1 VDDVLGLA
9 TAASGRSAA
18 ISRAAT
24 ALEFPGHV
32 SPKTDDDDEGA
43 ASAPPAGKFV
53 PRSWWRFEDSS
64 HIGLDTMGN
73 HDLHP
78 ATGKAPET
86 VETPIQKAAG
96 GIVGSFIQL
105 NPGGNSNLSWS
116 ANASY
121 LPLQCANPRFR
132 NGLILDC
139 PKDDPMLCANGH
151 CPRGITIELLIK
163 LGPDALKQGNL
174 TLFETPRYG
183 ITNTWV
189 DLSRHGLSFRAAHLH
204 MGMGLVSSSDGWEMI
219 RPRLNGTGRASTNYL
234 QDGEWHHLP
243 ARIALGGV

>member
-1 VDDVLGLA
+1 MYKWSLPARPHVRAWAPEFNLGAESVSALVVSIETWCKDAVYYTFSTRTKHPVLTRPL
-9 TAASGRSAA
+9 SY
-18 ISRAAT
+18 
-24 ALEFPGHV
+24 LWNPL
-32 SPKTDDDDEGA
+32 
-43 ASAPPAGKFV
+43 SAP
-53 PRSWWRFEDSS
+53 
-64 HIGLDTMGN
+64 
-73 HDLHP
+73 
-78 ATGKAPET
+78 
-86 VETPIQKAAG
+86 Q
-96 GIVGSFIQL
+96 
-105 NPGGNSNLSWS
+105 
-116 ANASY
+116 
-121 LPLQCANPRFR
+121 
-132 NGLILDC
+132 ILE
-139 PKDDPMLCANGH
+139 L
-151 CPRGITIELLIK
+151 RIELLIK